1 MDLAEKFSKI
11 PLAGLILLGLTLVVF
26 VVELTFAFL
35 EKEKYRRIVKPFC
48 MGLLGA
54 SLIVILPT
62 HPLVYIGVFLGLI
75 GDVFVIL
82 PKPKQAFIIGTFSFF
97 LGHICYCAEAIAFII
112 KDNLQPINII
122 IFVLSFLLIWVAL
135 FFFVFRKTEKTL
147 TTKLGGPLYYACLS
161 TTLPVMITATVIGS
175 PYMFFAIIGSS
186 FFLISDILIYW
197 WRIMPKIK
205 RYDFFVMGT
214 YLIAQFFIALGFVF
228 TLV

>member
-1 MDLAEKFSKI
+1 MNLAEKFSKI

-26 VVELTFAFL
+26 VVELILAFL

-48 MGLLGA
+48 MGLLCA
-54 SLIVILPT
+54 ALIVILPT
-62 HPLVYIGVFLGLI
+62 HPLVYIGTFLGLV

-97 LGHICYCAEAIAFII
+97 LGHICYSIETIAFII
-112 KDNLQPINII
+112 GNNLKPINIVV
-122 IFVLSFLLIWVAL
+122 FVLTFLVVGIAL
-135 FFFVFRKTEKTL
+135 YFLVFRKTEKTMP
-147 TTKLGGPLYYACLS
+147 TKLGGPLYYSCLT
-161 TTLPVMITATVIGS
+161 TTLPIMITATVIGS

-205 RYDFFVMGT
+205 RYDFFIMGT
-214 YLIAQFFIALGFVF
+214 YLIAQFFIALGFIF